1 MRDSLGRTIDY
12 MRVALTDRCNLRC
25 WYCVGRGDEKSHCV
39 DYTNNE
45 NKLTHNEFQRVL
57 RLVVEHLGIVKI
69 RLTGGE
75 PLLYPELE
83 DLIGTLRGL
92 PSLRELTLTTN
103 GLLLQEKAEGL
114 YRTGLDRINVSLEGA
129 TEEAY
134 REITGRACLQQVL
147 AGLEALLEA
156 GFAKPK
162 INIVLCRHFDSE
174 ELKRLLEIGQR
185 YGSELRFIELMG
197 HPTMSGPTLDDMLK
211 SFREL
216 GSIRKLRGRGT
227 ATHRYQIDGYEI
239 KTGLIPSRTHP
250 FCSSCRRIRLASDG
264 QLRTCLYTRQGVELL
279 SHLRNGCS
287 DETLVKIMREAIY
300 QKPNQAAGEE
310 VRMCQIGG

>member
-1 MRDSLGRTIDY
+1 L
-12 MRVALTDRCNLRC
+12 
-25 WYCVGRGDEKSHCV
+25 
-39 DYTNNE
+39 
-45 NKLTHNEFQRVL
+45 Q
-57 RLVVEHLGIVKI
+57 LVVEQLGIVKI

-75 PLLYPELE
+75 PLLYPNLE
-83 DLIGTLRGL
+83 ELIGTLRGL

-103 GLLLQEKAEGL
+103 GLLLQEKAESL

-162 INIVLCRHFDSE
+162 INIVLCRHFDRE

-197 HPTMSGPTLDDMLK
+197 HSEVSCPTLNDMLK

-227 ATHRYQIDGYEI
+227 ATHRYQIDGYGV

-264 QLRTCLYTRQGVELL
+264 QLRTCLYTQQGVELL
-279 SHLRNGCS
+279 SYLRNGCS
-287 DETLVKIMREAIY
+287 DETLVKIMREAIS

>member
-1 MRDSLGRTIDY
+1 MRDSFGRTIDY
-12 MRVALTDRCNLRC
+12 LRAALTDRCNLRC
-25 WYCVGRGDEKSHCV
+25 WYCVGRGDEKSQCV
-39 DYTNNE
+39 DYTSDE
-45 NKLTHNEFQRVL
+45 HKLTNDEFQRVL
-57 RLVVEHLGIVKI
+57 RLAVERLGIVKI

-75 PLLYPELE
+75 PLLYPKLEELV
-83 DLIGTLRGL
+83 GTLRGL

-103 GLLLQEKAEGL
+103 GLLLQEKAESL

-147 AGLEALLEA
+147 AGLEALLEV

-162 INIVLCRHFDSE
+162 INIVLCRQFDRE
-174 ELKRLLEIGQR
+174 ELKRLLEIGQS

-197 HPTMSGPTLDDMLK
+197 HPEVSCPTLDDMLK

-227 ATHRYQIDGYEI
+227 ATHRYRLEGYGVDV
-239 KTGLIPSRTHP
+239 GLIPSRTHP
-250 FCSSCRRIRLASDG
+250 FCSTCSRIRLASDG
-264 QLRTCLYTRQGVELL
+264 QLRTCLYTRQGVELR
-279 SHLRNGCS
+279 SYLRNGCS
-287 DETLVKIMREAIY
+287 DEILVKIMREAIH
-300 QKPNQAAGEE
+300 QKPNQAAGNE